1 MTHRGQA
8 DLAHEK
14 VSRLLAASLMC
25 CCCCLLLL
33 VLLQQRVLLLRGVSH
48 GGGLDHPG
56 KGLVPVIADECTR
69 LDL

>member
-1 MTHRGQA
+1 
-8 DLAHEK
+8 
-14 VSRLLAASLMC
+14 
-25 CCCCLLLL
+25 LLLL